1 MSDSSSFALSVLD
14 ITPVP
19 SGSTPV
25 DAIRNT
31 LDLAK
36 HADRLGYHR
45 FWVAEHHNSTGEA
58 SSAPA
63 VLVGQIASATSSIRV
78 GAGGVMLPNHSSLVV
93 AEQFGVL
100 EALHPGRIDL
110 GIGRAPVD
118 PLTAQA
124 LERPAGAQNGSLF
137 PRQLSDLIG
146 YFGAA
151 SGEKP
156 ITAVPASAA
165 NHPPVWILGSS
176 PSSAQLAAALGLP
189 YAFANHL
196 NGDACIPSMELYR
209 EQFRPSAVLDRPYA
223 IVTAML
229 VAADTDEQAEWLWG
243 TLGLAAIKMRKG
255 YVGPYPSPEEAAA
268 HPYTPAEREFL
279 QSRLARHLVGGPE
292 AVRRKTE
299 DFVARTGADELMAFS
314 LIHDHAAR
322 VRSHEVL
329 AETFGIAD
337 AASRPLSQVG

>member
-1 MSDSSSFALSVLD
+1 MSDASFKLSVLD

-19 SGSTPV
+19 TGSTPV
-25 DAIRNT
+25 DAIRNSV
-31 LDLAK
+31 DLAQ

-45 FWVAEHHNSTGEA
+45 YWVAEHHNTTGEA

-63 VLVGQIASATSSIRV
+63 VLVGQIAAATRSIRV

-124 LERPAGAQNGSLF
+124 LERPVGAQNGSLF
-137 PRQLSDLIG
+137 PRQLSDLLG
-146 YFGAA
+146 YFSAESGA
-151 SGEKP
+151 EP
-156 ITAVPASAA
+156 VTAVPASAA
-165 NHPPVWILGSS
+165 NHPPLWILGSS

-209 EQFRPSAVLDRPYA
+209 QQFKPSAVLERPYA
-223 IVTAML
+223 IVTAMM
-229 VAADTDEQAEWLWG
+229 VAADTDAEAERLWG

-255 YVGPYPSPEEAAA
+255 YLGPYSSPEEAAA
-268 HPYTPAEREFL
+268 YPYTPLEREFL
-279 QSRLARHLVGGPE
+279 ASRLARHLVGGPE

-314 LIHDHAAR
+314 LVHDHTAR
-322 VRSHEVL
+322 VRSHAVL
-329 AETFGIAD
+329 AEAFGLAG
-337 AASRPLSQVG
+337 AARPALSHAG

>member
-1 MSDSSSFALSVLD
+1 MPDSTFELSVLD
-14 ITPVP
+14 VTPVP

-25 DAIRNT
+25 DALRNS

-45 FWVAEHHNSTGEA
+45 YWVAEHHNSTGEA

-118 PLTAQA
+118 PLTAHA
-124 LERPAGAQNGSLF
+124 LERPVGAPF
-137 PRQLSDLIG
+137 AHQLSDLIG
-146 YFGAA
+146 YFSDESGAN
-151 SGEKP
+151 P
-156 ITAVPASAA
+156 VTAVPASSA

-196 NGDACIPSMELYR
+196 NGDACIPSLELYR
-209 EQFRPSAVLDRPYA
+209 EQFQPSAFLERPYA

-229 VAADTDEQAEWLWG
+229 VAADTDAEAEWLWG
-243 TLGLAAIKMRKG
+243 TLGLAAITMRKG
-255 YVGPYPSPEEAAA
+255 YLGPYQSPEVAAEY
-268 HPYTPAEREFL
+268 PYTPAERAFL
-279 QSRLARHLVGGPE
+279 ESRLARHLVGGPE
-292 AVRRKTE
+292 AVRRRTE
-299 DFVARTGADELMAFS
+299 DFMARTGADELMAFS

-322 VRSHEVL
+322 VRSHEIL
-329 AETFGIAD
+329 AEAFGITGAEPRSL
-337 AASRPLSQVG
+337 SRVG